1 MAARHSGRQW
11 CRLNCNS
18 STTAVV
24 IVLHLKNSDCWRPL
38 AAEGSSVYTCVQR
51 VLRVHMCTHD
61 SSQTAPPSGSPP
73 YTHVYSTH
81 GTHDS
86 SQTAPPSGS
95 PPYTHM
101 CTVHMVH
108 MTHPKQRP
116 PSRSPPCTHVYKR
129 SSPYTCVLGFSE
141 LLILNSNP

>member
-1 MAARHSGRQW
+1 MIFKHFNSTFLALCFHVNFVHRFLTTINLAPGS
-11 CRLNCNS
+11 NCVWLVFGCILLW
-18 STTAVV
+18 VV
-24 IVLHLKNSDCWRPL
+24 IVLHRKNSDCWRPL

-86 SQTAPPSGS
+86 SPTASPSG
-95 PPYTHM
+95 
-101 CTVHMVH
+101 
-108 MTHPKQRP
+108 
-116 PSRSPPCTHVYKR
+116 SPPCTHVYKR